1 MFRAIMAAVLAVAG
15 DAEDLLAKTPGRI
28 RVGVGGWTYEPWRD
42 TFYPQALPASR
53 ELEYASRQL
62 TTLEINGT
70 YYSTQKPA
78 TFAKWREQTP
88 EDFVFSVKASRYTT
102 NRRELA
108 TAGES
113 IERFI
118 GSGLAEL
125 GPKLGPILW
134 QFMPTKRF
142 NAEDFAAFMRLL
154 PSKVDGLPL
163 RHVMDVRHESFRCPE
178 YVALAR
184 RHGVATVFADSDDY
198 PSFAD
203 LTGDLVYARLM
214 RAQPDVETGYAP
226 QALDRWAEAVRV
238 WADGGEPALALAL
251 ARVGGEA
258 PHPAPRDVYVLFI
271 NGAKERAPAA
281 AMALLRRLG

>member
-1 MFRAIMAAVLAVAG
+1 M
-15 DAEDLLAKTPGRI
+15 AKTPGHI

-42 TFYPQALPASR
+42 TFYPQDLPASR
-53 ELEYASRQL
+53 ELEFASRQL

-78 TFAKWREQTP
+78 TFAKWRDQTP
-88 EDFVFSVKASRYTT
+88 EGFVFSVKASRYTT

-113 IERFI
+113 IERFV
-118 GSGLAEL
+118 GSGIAEL

-142 NAEDFAAFMRLL
+142 DAADFEAFLNLL
-154 PSKVDGLPL
+154 PKTVDGLPL
-163 RHVMDVRHESFRCPE
+163 RHVMDVRHDSFRSAE

-184 RHGVATVFADSDDY
+184 RHGVATVYADSDDY

-203 LTGDLVYARLM
+203 LTGELVYARLM
-214 RAQPDVETGYAP
+214 RAQADLATGYP
-226 QALDRWAEAVRV
+226 PHALDRWAEDVRR
-238 WADGGEPALALAL
+238 WAAGDEPDLP
-251 ARVGGEA
+251 RVGGVA
-258 PHPAPRDVYVLFI
+258 PPRVPRDVNLRFI
-271 NGAKERAPAA
+271 NRAKDQKREAGACNRGYGPP
-281 AMALLRRLG
+281 

>member
-1 MFRAIMAAVLAVAG
+1 
-15 DAEDLLAKTPGRI
+15 
-28 RVGVGGWTYEPWRD
+28 VGGWTYEPWRE
-42 TFYPQALPASR
+42 TFYPPDLPVSR

-88 EDFVFSVKASRYTT
+88 EGFVFSVKASRYTT

-113 IERFI
+113 IDRFL
-118 GSGLAEL
+118 GSGLVEL

-142 NAEDFAAFMRLL
+142 HAEDFEAFLQLL
-154 PSKVDGLPL
+154 PQSVDGLPL
-163 RHVMDVRHESFRCPE
+163 RHVMDVRHDSFCCAE
-178 YVALAR
+178 YLALAR
-184 RHGVATVFADSDDY
+184 RYAVATVFADSDEY

-203 LTGDLVYARLM
+203 LTGEVVYARLM
-214 RAQPDVETGYAP
+214 RSQSDLLTGYSP
-226 QALDRWAEAVRV
+226 QALDRWAQAVRL
-238 WADGGEPALALAL
+238 WAAGGEPDLP
-251 ARVGGEA
+251 RVEGES
-258 PHPAPRDVYVLFI
+258 PSHAPRDVYVLFI
-271 NGAKERAPAA
+271 SGAKERAPSA
-281 AMALLRRLG
+281 AMALLERLR

>member
-1 MFRAIMAAVLAVAG
+1 M
-15 DAEDLLAKTPGRI
+15 AKTPGRI
-28 RVGVGGWTYEPWRD
+28 RIGVGGWTYEPWRD
-42 TFYPQALPASR
+42 NFYPKDLPASR
-53 ELEYASRQL
+53 ELEFASRQL

-78 TFAKWREQTP
+78 TFAKWRDQTP
-88 EDFVFSVKASRYTT
+88 DGFVFSVKASRYTT

-108 TAGES
+108 TAEES
-113 IERFI
+113 IQRFI

-142 NAEDFAAFMRLL
+142 DPEDFEAFLRLL
-154 PSKVDGLPL
+154 PPKVDGLPL
-163 RHVMDVRHESFRCPE
+163 RHVMDVRHESFRCEE

-184 RHGVATVFADSDDY
+184 RHGVATVFADSDEY

-203 LTGDLVYARLM
+203 LTGEVVYARLM
-214 RAQPDVETGYAP
+214 RAEAGLDSGYPP
-226 QALDRWAEAVRV
+226 QALDRWAEATRT
-238 WADGGEPALALAL
+238 WAAGGEPALP
-251 ARVGGEA
+251 RVSSEA
-258 PHPAPRDVYVLFI
+258 PRQAPRDVFVLFI

-281 AMALLRRLG
+281 AMELLKRLG